1 MSKGQENGTLNPNM
15 QNSLSTITD
24 RQCILKEK
32 DDRMLLLNAKK
43 KGIDM

>member
-1 MSKGQENGTLNPNM
+1 MSKGQESGLLNPNM
-15 QNSLSTITD
+15 QNLLSALPD

-43 KGIDM
+43 KKY